1 MSYTLVLE
9 WMPGDLYMS
18 AVTARCTAPTSSY
31 SVVWL
36 PPNKVYQ
43 ITLYCGST
51 SLVSFLVGAFRG
63 KAWSYMKTTY
73 FRLTKGEN
81 EIMELLWREG
91 RPLSRSEIIDLT
103 PDRTWKPASI
113 HILLNSMLE
122 KGAIQVAGFV
132 QSTKN
137 YARTFTPTLTADEY
151 AVLQFKHSSAFNE
164 QSVLCLVSALVEDI
178 QDQDTL
184 AKLSDILEKR
194 KLQLG

>member
-63 KAWSYMKTTY
+63 KAWSYMSY
-73 FRLTKGEN
+73 NMVNRGGHIEVWD
-81 EIMELLWREG
+81 ECG
-91 RPLSRSEIIDLT
+91 RFVLSADTIWEAKRDL
-103 PDRTWKPASI
+103 
-113 HILLNSMLE
+113 
-122 KGAIQVAGFV
+122 
-132 QSTKN
+132 
-137 YARTFTPTLTADEY
+137 DE
-151 AVLQFKHSSAFNE
+151 
-164 QSVLCLVSALVEDI
+164 
-178 QDQDTL
+178 
-184 AKLSDILEKR
+184 LEKR
-194 KLQLG
+194 TSSP

>member
-63 KAWSYMKTTY
+63 KAWSYMKNNRY
-73 FRLTKGEN
+73 LTIG
-81 EIMELLWREG
+81 LLTGFIVGGCIGVLAWAFLQNLFAISICAG
-91 RPLSRSEIIDLT
+91 IGMLIGIVIGTLIDY
-103 PDRTWKPASI
+103 
-113 HILLNSMLE
+113 E
-122 KGAIQVAGFV
+122 KNNHQ
-132 QSTKN
+132 
-137 YARTFTPTLTADEY
+137 
-151 AVLQFKHSSAFNE
+151 
-164 QSVLCLVSALVEDI
+164 
-178 QDQDTL
+178 
-184 AKLSDILEKR
+184 EK
-194 KLQLG
+194 